1 MSVVSSIEFRP
12 AGPADAAAIKTIVR
26 AAYAK
31 WVPVIGREPLPMRAD
46 YDKALDEHQF
56 ELAIEHGR
64 IVGLI
69 ETMAHDDHIWIENVA
84 VAPEARG
91 RGIGRKLLDRAEHR
105 AVEAGCR
112 ELRLLT
118 NGAFA
123 ANVLLYRRHGYAI
136 DREEPF
142 MNGTTV
148 YMSKRLA
155 TYGAPPETDPGDVF
169 KGVVFLKPLHG
180 FGRYAS
186 GIQRWLN
193 HLRLRWTGRLP
204 HRYL

>member
-1 MSVVSSIEFRP
+1 MNVVSSIEFRP
-12 AGPADAAAIKTIVR
+12 AAPADADAVKAIVQ

-46 YDKALDEHQF
+46 YDKALGEHQF
-56 ELAIEHGR
+56 ELAVENGR

-84 VAPEARG
+84 VAPEAQG
-91 RGIGRKLLDRAEHR
+91 RGIGRKLLDSAER
-105 AVEAGCR
+105 KAVEAGR
-112 ELRLLT
+112 TELRLLT
-118 NGAFA
+118 NGAFE
-123 ANVLLYRRHGYAI
+123 ANVLLYRKHGYTI

-155 TYGAPPETDPGDVF
+155 P
-169 KGVVFLKPLHG
+169 
-180 FGRYAS
+180 
-186 GIQRWLN
+186 
-193 HLRLRWTGRLP
+193 
-204 HRYL
+204 

>member
-1 MSVVSSIEFRP
+1 MRFVYPSP
-12 AGPADAAAIKTIVR
+12 AVKAIVQ

-46 YDKALDEHQF
+46 YDKALGEHQF
-56 ELAIEHGR
+56 ELAVENGR

-84 VAPEARG
+84 VAPEAQG
-91 RGIGRKLLDRAEHR
+91 RGIGRKLLDSAER
-105 AVEAGCR
+105 KAVEAGR
-112 ELRLLT
+112 TELRLLT
-118 NGAFA
+118 NGAFE
-123 ANVLLYRRHGYAI
+123 ANVLLYRKHGYTI

-155 TYGAPPETDPGDVF
+155 P
-169 KGVVFLKPLHG
+169 
-180 FGRYAS
+180 
-186 GIQRWLN
+186 
-193 HLRLRWTGRLP
+193 
-204 HRYL
+204 